1 MKNYGLNEI
10 RKKFLDYF
18 GERGHLVI
26 KSFPLIPQDDK
37 SLLLINAG
45 MAPFKKYFTGEKKL
59 KKDRATSSQ
68 RCIRTTKKEQE
79 AKTQR
84 QST

>member
-1 MKNYGLNEI
+1 MKDYGLNEI

-37 SLLLINAG
+37 KS
-45 MAPFKKYFTGEKKL
+45 FTYKCWNGTFEKVFY
-59 KKDRATSSQ
+59 R
-68 RCIRTTKKEQE
+68 
-79 AKTQR
+79 
-84 QST
+84 